1 MYEQTDFSTFSTQKA
16 QKGRYSQKNAIK
28 GDRNGLFQ
36 KGPKRAK
43 KGRHLGKG
51 LEDRRFDPI
60 VERSS
65 AGSASA
71 VSRQCCCAHS
81 PQR

>member
-1 MYEQTDFSTFSTQKA
+1 MYMYEQTDFSTFSAQKA
-16 QKGRYSQKNAIK
+16 QKGRYSPKNAIK
-28 GDRNGLFQ
+28 GERNGLFQ
-36 KGPKRAK
+36 KGRKRA
-43 KGRHLGKG
+43 GTFWRS
-51 LEDRRFDPI
+51 DPI

-65 AGSASA
+65 AGRASA

>member
-1 MYEQTDFSTFSTQKA
+1 MYEQTDFSTFSVQKA
-16 QKGRYSQKNAIK
+16 QKGRYSPKQ
-28 GDRNGLFQ
+28 RN
-36 KGPKRAK
+36 
-43 KGRHLGKG
+43 KGRKKQAFPKKEGTFGKG
-51 LEDRRFDPI
+51 LEDRRSGPI
-60 VERSS
+60 VEGLS